1 MKRMAEEDS
10 EDESKK
16 PRPKRQKRAPAKEQK
31 VDLSEFGGEVKT
43 LKDIVRLAKFLAEH
57 KKSRRKNKTG
67 VMRLVNCVT
76 ELEEFDQ
83 MIGLEEL
90 KDDVARQIMFVTL
103 GLNDKEMMH
112 TVLTGPP
119 GMGKTTSIEKMA
131 AIYAKL
137 GFLSIGHVVSA
148 TRADMIDQYLGGTAM
163 KTAMVL
169 EASRGGVLLLDEAYA
184 LGDPGG
190 RDSFS
195 KECINT
201 INQFLSENTEDFMCI
216 IAGYEAEL
224 RRNFFGSNPG
234 LERRFQWWF
243 RLKPYKLDDLVNIFM
258 HQVTSQGWSLHEDVT
273 QEWVTTMLHDGGDL
287 DAFKNNGGDTLIL
300 FDKCKVCHSHRV
312 FLMDPSERKT
322 LTKADLG
329 KGLGLFKT
337 YKNKHSRGAMT
348 ESMRQMYS

>member
-1 MKRMAEEDS
+1 MKRGASDDS
-10 EDESKK
+10 EDDESRK
-16 PRPKRQKRAPAKEQK
+16 PKRRKRAPAKEQR
-31 VDLSEFGGEVKT
+31 VDLSEFGGDVKT

-57 KKSRRKNKTG
+57 KQSRRKLKTG
-67 VMRLVNCVT
+67 VMRLAECVT

-148 TRADMIDQYLGGTAM
+148 TRADMIDQYLGGTAI

-169 EASRGGVLLLDEAYA
+169 EASRGGVLLLDEAYS
-184 LGDPGG
+184 LGDSTG

-201 INQFLSENTEDFMCI
+201 INQFLSENPKDFMCI

-243 RLKPYKLDDLVNIFM
+243 RLKPYKLNDLVDIFL
-258 HQVTSQGWSLHEDVT
+258 HQIKT
-273 QEWVTTMLHDGGDL
+273 QEWTLAEDISTEWVGTLLSDGGEN
-287 DAFKNNGGDTLIL
+287 AFKNNGGDTLIL

-312 FLMDPSERKT
+312 FLLDPSERKV
-322 LTKADLG
+322 LTRADL
-329 KGLGLFKT
+329 KRGLELFKT
-337 YKNKHSRGAMT
+337 YKNKHSKGALT
-348 ESMRQMYS
+348 ETMRHMYS